1 MTYSDIL
8 KTAVKLKNKS
18 SHGHDGI
25 STKLLKESISII
37 INPITHIINR
47 SFDTGIVPHDMKM
60 AKVVPIY
67 KASDRSLLNNYR
79 PVSLLPAFSKLLERL
94 MYNKLMS
101 YLTSSN
107 ILFKHQYGFRSRH
120 STIHRL
126 STFSIIVQNLLIKRT
141 RNLHWPSY
149 VTYRKHLMS

>member
-1 MTYSDIL
+1 MPIPQTHSMFLEPVTTSDVL

-67 KASDRSLLNNYR
+67 KASDRSQLKNYR

-101 YLTSSN
+101 YLTFSSN
-107 ILFKHQYGFRSRH
+107 TNTGFDPDTPLF
-120 STIHRL
+120 TRL
-126 STFSIIVQNLLIKRT
+126 STF
-141 RNLHWPSY
+141 
-149 VTYRKHLMS
+149 

>member
-1 MTYSDIL
+1 MTWIDNDNTFPTCISTVTPSDVL

-67 KASDRSLLNNYR
+67 KASDRSLLKNYR
-79 PVSLLPAFSKLLERL
+79 PVSLLPAFSKTAWKI
-94 MYNKLMS
+94 N
-101 YLTSSN
+101 
-107 ILFKHQYGFRSRH
+107 
-120 STIHRL
+120 
-126 STFSIIVQNLLIKRT
+126 VQ
-141 RNLHWPSY
+141 
-149 VTYRKHLMS
+149 